1 MSPVAE
7 TKAPYTAA
15 TPMTG
20 ASTGMAA
27 TDAVSIAESLT
38 GGVEAPRTHSA
49 DGRESLFERFAWVYI
64 FFREK
69 LFRDDTYRFVRAL
82 WMDQEP
88 PAATRLIELGC
99 GPGFYSCAIASRF
112 PQISVLGI
120 DRSARQLDCARDK
133 SRDNGLKNCRFHK
146 DNVLKLSHQDE
157 SFDALIAA
165 RLFTVLPSQ
174 EWAVAEMHRVLRPGG
189 RCVIAEP
196 RYAIWASLP
205 LFAMWLIAALTG
217 MNNGYREPRKA
228 TVLSPE
234 AFKRLFMTQPWLRVQ
249 TWHDGRYQYALC
261 EKR

>member
-7 TKAPYTAA
+7 TKAAYTAA
-15 TPMTG
+15 AAPV
-20 ASTGMAA
+20 ADVSTGIAA
-27 TDAVSIAESLT
+27 TDSVSITERLAGE
-38 GGVEAPRTHSA
+38 VEARKQPS
-49 DGRESLFERFAWVYI
+49 DSGESLFERFAWVYI

-69 LFRDDTYRFVRAL
+69 LFRDDTERFVQAL
-82 WMDQEP
+82 WPKQEP

-120 DRSARQLDCARDK
+120 DRSAKQLDCARNK
-133 SRDNGLKNCRFHK
+133 ARGNVLQNCRFNR
-146 DNVLKLSHQDE
+146 DNVLKLSHGDE
-157 SFDALIAA
+157 SFDALVAA
-165 RLFTVLPSQ
+165 RLFTVLPNQ
-174 EWAVAEMHRVLRPGG
+174 ERAIAEMHRVLRPGG

-196 RYAIWASLP
+196 RFAVWASLP

-217 MNNGYREPRKA
+217 MNSGYREPSRA

-234 AFKRLFMTQPWLRVQ
+234 AFKGLFMTQPWRRVQ
-249 TWHDGRYQYALC
+249 TWHEGRYQYALC

>member
-15 TPMTG
+15 ASVTNAGTG
-20 ASTGMAA
+20 TAA
-27 TDAVSIAESLT
+27 TEAVSMTESLT
-38 GGVEAPRTHSA
+38 TGVATPRTHTGDA
-49 DGRESLFERFAWVYI
+49 RESLFERFAWVYI

-69 LFRDDTYRFVRAL
+69 LFRDDTDRFVETL
-82 WMDQEP
+82 WTEQEP

-120 DRSARQLDCARDK
+120 DRSARQLHCARQK
-133 SRDNGLKNCRFHK
+133 SRDNGLQNCRFHK
-146 DNVLKLSHQDE
+146 DNVLKLSHPDE

-174 EWAVAEMHRVLRPGG
+174 ERAVAEMHRVLRPGG

-196 RYAIWASLP
+196 RYAMWASLP

-217 MNNGYREPRKA
+217 MNNGYREPSRA

-234 AFKRLFMTQPWLRVQ
+234 AFKRLFMTQPWRRVQ